1 MQDDTSEC
9 GESFQDSRKMY
20 GMSRFGE
27 KFKRSW
33 IRKLEKLKKNIWEP
47 TNLEK
52 IHETRGKLNK
62 KLQFEEQKFKNN
74 VQISE
79 K

>member
-1 MQDDTSEC
+1 
-9 GESFQDSRKMY
+9 
-20 GMSRFGE
+20 MSRFGE

-52 IHETRGKLNK
+52 IHETRGKLK
-62 KLQFEEQKFKNN
+62 QKLQFEEQN
-74 VQISE
+74 
-79 K
+79 